1 MLLNRARKK
10 LDGKVVV
17 ITGASS
23 GIGKETAIAFASV
36 GSKLVLS
43 ARNFENLNAV
53 AEEIKKFNENVIVI
67 PADVSDFKTLD
78 ALVEKTLNTYGRVDV
93 LINNAGFGIYGWYH
107 QTPFEEIERIVR
119 VNFLGSAYLI
129 HKVLPIMIEQGEG
142 VIVNI
147 SSVVGKRGIP
157 GMGIYSATKFALTGL
172 TEALRV
178 EYKKLGVH
186 FIAIHPGT
194 TDTKFFENARYYGTN
209 RMQGRFM
216 MMSAE
221 KVAREILKAV
231 LKRKREVVLTFP
243 GKLAVFMNKFFPS
256 FFEFAVG
263 KVIKIT

>member
-10 LDGKVVV
+10 LNGKVVV

-129 HKVLPIMIEQGEG
+129 HKFYQL
-142 VIVNI
+142 
-147 SSVVGKRGIP
+147 
-157 GMGIYSATKFALTGL
+157 
-172 TEALRV
+172 
-178 EYKKLGVH
+178 
-186 FIAIHPGT
+186 
-194 TDTKFFENARYYGTN
+194 
-209 RMQGRFM
+209 
-216 MMSAE
+216 
-221 KVAREILKAV
+221 
-231 LKRKREVVLTFP
+231 
-243 GKLAVFMNKFFPS
+243 
-256 FFEFAVG
+256 
-263 KVIKIT
+263 